1 MQATPG
7 GPGGASQSNWVQ
19 VVSPEGRRGDHRGE
33 GRVAEANPERALRPL
48 ATSPTSPSESTRT
61 GSASEPGQKANCV
74 QDPERRLHDDASN
87 VYNTSIIQLRRAPYC
102 NSHSLSLNISSQGV
116 ERKTSGEQN
125 VLSRVRGG
133 GEKQEQLPP
142 LYLHRHY
149 RYFGHAGKC
158 RMSLLRGQINSSFP
172 QKLHPAPRALRQAYD
187 AHTNQDISITGTTHV
202 AFFPLFFNFLGGR
215 IMHPSQMPTNTD
227 GDFPFHSISHNAAEA
242 PSVPK
247 IQRYDSEQHP
257 ARTRHPQL
265 YGTTRP
271 HPPPARPGT
280 TPLHLVHTLH
290 TVYASPE
297 GGGKTDKATTGR
309 RRKTSW
315 EGDEG
320 GEGEGKNIEE
330 GEGRERDGGRGE
342 ASVRGC
348 VRVLNQKNW
357 KK

>member
-1 MQATPG
+1 MRATPG
-7 GPGGASQSNWVQ
+7 APGGASRSNRVQ

-227 GDFPFHSISHNAAEA
+227 GDIPFSLDISQRGRSALRTQDPEIRLGTASRTHTTPSTVWDYEA
-242 PSVPK
+242 TPPSRPP
-247 IQRYDSEQHP
+247 RDHAP
-257 ARTRHPQL
+257 AP
-265 YGTTRP
+265 RP
-271 HPPPARPGT
+271 HLAHCLRK
-280 TPLHLVHTLH
+280 
-290 TVYASPE
+290 S
-297 GGGKTDKATTGR
+297 GR
-309 RRKTSW
+309 RR
-315 EGDEG
+315 
-320 GEGEGKNIEE
+320 
-330 GEGRERDGGRGE
+330 
-342 ASVRGC
+342 
-348 VRVLNQKNW
+348 
-357 KK
+357 